1 MGPKPD
7 SEPAPRD
14 VSVAFP
20 DRMIFHVDMDAFY
33 AAVEQLENP
42 ALRGKPVIVGGV
54 DSNRGV
60 VSSASYEAR
69 VFGVHSAMP
78 IMQARKRCPH
88 GLFVPGRHALYG
100 EYSRRL
106 MDVLSEFTPCL
117 EQISVDEAFL
127 DMTGTEGLFGPAE
140 ESGRKLKATIVK
152 RLGLTAS
159 VGAAENKF
167 LAKLASDAQK
177 PDGIVV
183 VKHGEAQAFLDPMP
197 VDRLWGVGKKTV
209 LELHRVGL
217 YSIAQLR
224 EQSLETLTGHFGDNF
239 AAHLFE
245 LARGRDDRDI
255 VTEWR
260 EKSISHERTFETD
273 SGDPDMLTATLLDLS
288 ERVARRARKEGYAGR
303 TVTFVWRNPDFSRQS
318 HARSLS
324 QPTSSSPDIYA
335 AALDLFRE
343 IARIR
348 MDTNRGPSGGSTRNA
363 AKTPAR
369 KFRLIGVRLSN
380 FSQDVQQQSLFQ
392 NPKSAS
398 NLDAAMDAVRNK
410 FGEGAIRRAR
420 LADAEGDE

>member
-1 MGPKPD
+1 MASRPQ
-7 SEPAPRD
+7 SE
-14 VSVAFP
+14 FP
-20 DRMIFHVDMDAFY
+20 DRMVFHVDMDAFY
-33 AAVEQLENP
+33 ASVEQLENP

-54 DSNRGV
+54 DSGRGV

-69 VFGVHSAMP
+69 GFGVHSAMP
-78 IMQARKRCPH
+78 VMQARKRCPH
-88 GLFVPGRHALYG
+88 GIFVPGRHALYG

-106 MDVLSEFTPCL
+106 MDVLSEFTPAL
-117 EQISVDEAFL
+117 EQVSVDEAFL
-127 DMTGTEGLFGPAE
+127 DMSGTEALFGPAR
-140 ESGRKLKATIVK
+140 ESGLRVKAAIVK

-159 VGAAENKF
+159 LGAAENKF
-167 LAKLASDAQK
+167 LAKLASDAKK

-183 VKHGEAQAFLDPMP
+183 VKPGEAQAFLDPMP

-224 EQSLETLTGHFGDNF
+224 GQDLDTLAGHFGPNF

-255 VTEWR
+255 VTESQ
-260 EKSISHERTFETD
+260 EKSISHERTFEADTSD
-273 SGDPDMLTATLLDLS
+273 AEAITAILLDLS
-288 ERVARRARKEGYAGR
+288 ERVARRARKEGFAGR

-318 HARSLS
+318 HARSLPE
-324 QPTSSSPDIYA
+324 PTSSSSAIYA

-343 IARIR
+343 TARLER
-348 MDTNRGPSGGSTRNA
+348 PRGDQRGDA
-363 AKTPAR
+363 ARPVSPLSREAR
-369 KFRLIGVRLSN
+369 ASARRFRLIGVRLSN
-380 FSQDVQQQSLFQ
+380 FSGDAQQSLFQ

-420 LADAEGDE
+420 LADAEGEG